1 MGCQKGQKMAQN
13 DKKTMLCLISQEP
26 IYHMTFI
33 HGTHVEKYNI
43 SMFFSHFSEILLFGV
58 STGVKGQ
65 KMAQNDNKLSV
76 TLHVSKSI
84 HSMILLFVSFEK

>member
-1 MGCQKGQKMAQN
+1 MAQN

-26 IYHMTFI
+26 INHMTFI

-58 STGVKGQ
+58 SSGVKGQ

-76 TLHVSKSI
+76 RLHVSKSI